1 MTLLLIAV
9 FSASLLGSAH
19 CAGMCGPLL
28 PFYAAGAPVEKRW
41 LGHLTY
47 SLGRLVSYA
56 TLGALAGAAGSA
68 VNMAGEAA
76 GIIRVSAIAAG
87 VLMILW
93 GLGVLFARFGLR
105 FLPANPLGKST
116 GAAFRRL
123 FQNLQNK
130 PPLWRAGMLGLAS
143 TLLPCGWLYA
153 FALVAAGTAHPLAG
167 AITMA
172 AFWVGTLPVMIAVG
186 TGVQALAG
194 TLGRYIP
201 GAMAV
206 AIVTMGVLTALGR
219 THHMLPSA
227 DRVAHVLPASHTGE
241 AGDVTG
247 R

>member
-153 FALVAAGTAHPLAG
+153 FAITAAGTGSPWQG
-167 AITMA
+167 A
-172 AFWVGTLPVMIAVG
+172 LVM
-186 TGVQALAG
+186 L
-194 TLGRYIP
+194 L
-201 GAMAV
+201 
-206 AIVTMGVLTALGR
+206 
-219 THHMLPSA
+219 
-227 DRVAHVLPASHTGE
+227 
-241 AGDVTG
+241 
-247 R
+247 